1 MTELR
6 VARGRKVVR
15 VLLGEGRPPDDE
27 LLALLLGRSG
37 KLRAPA
43 LQVGTIVV
51 VGYNRDIL
59 ESALG
64 AGRESALG
72 AGRG

>member
-1 MTELR
+1 M
-6 VARGRKVVR
+6 VR
-15 VLLGEGRPPDDE
+15 VLLDEGRPPDDE
-27 LLALLLGRSG
+27 LLALMLGRSG

-43 LQVGTIVV
+43 LQVGTIIV

-64 AGRESALG
+64 AGQG
-72 AGRG
+72 

>member
-15 VLLGEGRPPDDE
+15 VPLSDDWPPDDE
-27 LLALLLGRSG
+27 LLALMLGRSG
-37 KLRAPA
+37 KLRAPT
-43 LQVGTIVV
+43 LQAGTIIV

-59 ESALG
+59 ESVLG
-64 AGRESALG
+64 TAQE
-72 AGRG
+72 